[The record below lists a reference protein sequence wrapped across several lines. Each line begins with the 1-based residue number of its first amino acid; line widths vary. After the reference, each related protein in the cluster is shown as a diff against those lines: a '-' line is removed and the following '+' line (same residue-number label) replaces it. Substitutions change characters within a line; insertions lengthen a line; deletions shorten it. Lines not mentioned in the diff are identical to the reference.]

1 MINKL
6 FSYLN
11 FYYKI
16 IYKLKYSLSVHN
28 NTVIQF
34 WKIRF
39 NNFKD
44 VYLEVGEGSYVASDI
59 NFEKD
64 NSKLL
69 IGKNSFV
76 SGAKFSIANK
86 VQIKDN
92 VQIAFGT
99 VFFDH
104 NSHSLN
110 YKFRRQDL
118 PNRLKSFKDW
128 SEVKSENII
137 IEDDVWI
144 GTNSIILKG
153 VKLGRG
159 SVIAAGSVVT
169 KSTKPF
175 HIYGGNPAKIIK
187 KIDVIN

>member
-1 MINKL
+1 MRISKAYWIWGQFSINDTL
-6 FSYLN
+6 YLN
-11 FYYKI
+11 
-16 IYKLKYSLSVHN
+16 S
-28 NTVIQF
+28 
-34 WKIRF
+34 
-39 NNFKD
+39 
-44 VYLEVGEGSYVASDI
+44 
-59 NFEKD
+59 
-64 NSKLL
+64 
-69 IGKNSFV
+69 
-76 SGAKFSIANK
+76 
-86 VQIKDN
+86 IKDN

-110 YKFRRQDL
+110 YKFRRNDL
-118 PNRLKSFKDW
+118 PNRLMSSKDW
-128 SEVKSENII
+128 SDVKSENII

-187 KIDVIN
+187 EIDVIN

>member
-1 MINKL
+1 MINL
-6 FSYLN
+6 IYSYFN
-11 FYYKI
+11 FYYRI
-16 IYKLKYSLSVHN
+16 IYNLKYNLSIGSD
-28 NTVIQF
+28 TVVQF

-39 NNFKD
+39 NNLKD

-64 NSKLL
+64 NSQLL

-76 SGAKFSIANK
+76 SGAKFSIASK

-104 NSHSLN
+104 NSHSIN
-110 YKFRRQDL
+110 YKFRRNDL
-118 PNRLKSFKDW
+118 PNRFKSVKDW
-128 SEVKSENII
+128 SDVDTADLI

-153 VKLGRG
+153 VRIGKG
-159 SVIAAGSVVT
+159 SIIAAGSVVT

>member
-1 MINKL
+1 MINTL

-11 FYYKI
+11 FYYKT
-16 IYKLKYSLSVHN
+16 IYKLKYNLSIHN
-28 NTVIQF
+28 NTIIKY

-44 VYLEVGEGSYVASDI
+44 VYLEVGEGSYIASDI

-64 NSKLL
+64 NAKLL

-76 SGAKFSIANK
+76 SGAKFSIASK
-86 VQIKDN
+86 IQIKDN

-110 YKFRRQDL
+110 YKFRRNDL
-118 PNRLKSFKDW
+118 PNRLMSSKDW
-128 SEVKSENII
+128 SDVKSENII

-187 KIDVIN
+187 EIDVIN

>member
-175 HIYGGNPAKIIK
+175 FF
-187 KIDVIN
+187 

>member
-1 MINKL
+1 MINL
-6 FSYLN
+6 ILSYLN
-11 FYYKI
+11 FYYRI
-16 IYKLKYSLSVHN
+16 IYKSKYNLSIAN
-28 NTVIQF
+28 NAFIQF

-39 NNFKD
+39 NNFRN
-44 VYLEVGEGSYVASDI
+44 VYLEVGDGSYIASDI

-64 NSKLL
+64 NSELL
-69 IGKNSFV
+69 IGKNSFI
-76 SGAKFSIANK
+76 SGAKFSISSK
-86 VQIKDN
+86 VEIKDN

-128 SEVKSENII
+128 SDVKSDNIV

-153 VKLGRG
+153 VNLGKG

>member
-1 MINKL
+1 MINL
-6 FSYLN
+6 ILSYLN

-16 IYKLKYSLSVHN
+16 IYKSKYNLSIAN
-28 NTVIQF
+28 NAFIQF

-39 NNFKD
+39 NNFRN
-44 VYLEVGEGSYVASDI
+44 VFLEVGDGSYIASDI

-64 NSKLL
+64 NSELL

-76 SGAKFSIANK
+76 SGAKFSISSK
-86 VQIKDN
+86 VEIKDN

-128 SEVKSENII
+128 SDVKSDNIV
-137 IEDDVWI
+137 IEDDVA
-144 GTNSIILKG
+144 S
-153 VKLGRG
+153 
-159 SVIAAGSVVT
+159 
-169 KSTKPF
+169 
-175 HIYGGNPAKIIK
+175 HNPSK
-187 KIDVIN
+187 

>member
-1 MINKL
+1 MINL
-6 FSYLN
+6 IYSYFN
-11 FYYKI
+11 FYYRI
-16 IYKLKYSLSVHN
+16 IYNLKYNLSIGSD
-28 NTVIQF
+28 TVVQF

-39 NNFKD
+39 NNLKD

-64 NSKLL
+64 NSKLI

-76 SGAKFSIANK
+76 SGAKFSISSK

-92 VQIAFGT
+92 VSIAFGT

-128 SEVKSENII
+128 SDVKSDNII

-144 GTNSIILKG
+144 GANSIILKG
-153 VKLGRG
+153 LTLGKG
-159 SVIAAGSVVT
+159 SIIAAGSVVT

-175 HIYGGNPAKIIK
+175 HVYGGNPAKIIK

>member
-1 MINKL
+1 MINL
-6 FSYLN
+6 IYSYFN
-11 FYYKI
+11 FYYRI
-16 IYKLKYSLSVHN
+16 IYNLKYNLSIGSD
-28 NTVIQF
+28 TVVQF

-39 NNFKD
+39 NNLKD
-44 VYLEVGEGSYVASDI
+44 TYLEVGEGSYVASDI

-64 NSKLL
+64 NSRLL

-76 SGAKFSIANK
+76 SGAKFSIASK

-104 NSHSLN
+104 NSHSIN
-110 YKFRRQDL
+110 HNFRRNDL
-118 PNRLKSFKDW
+118 PNRFKSVKDW
-128 SEVKSENII
+128 SDVDIADLI

-144 GTNSIILKG
+144 GANSIILKG
-153 VKLGRG
+153 VRLGKG
-159 SVIAAGSVVT
+159 SIIAAGSVVT